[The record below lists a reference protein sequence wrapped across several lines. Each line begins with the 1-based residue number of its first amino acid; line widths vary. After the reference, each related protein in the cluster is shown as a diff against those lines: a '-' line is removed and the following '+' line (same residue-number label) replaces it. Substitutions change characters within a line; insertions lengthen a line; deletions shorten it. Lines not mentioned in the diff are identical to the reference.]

1 MGPPK
6 RQLWS
11 DESLDLSK
19 NLDELLSKE
28 PFENWDKNLYR
39 FLEEI

>member
-1 MGPPK
+1 RRDNLGLMK
-6 RQLWS
+6 VWINQQ
-11 DESLDLSK
+11 D
-19 NLDELLSKE
+19 LDELLSKE